1 MIGMCTAF
9 SIGNQLLLNGSQ
21 AKVFECTLLSTPPFS
36 FSVVASAHDPTLPAA
51 EHTSKKDPIKLW
63 MVSRSASGSLS
74 IDERRIPA
82 DTDVTFAD
90 IGHGLP
96 LNIHAGCRY
105 QPTRIQSTSFQLL
118 RPDFRSLF
126 DVDPGSVLE
135 AKQALE
141 KVRKGAVGQA
151 VSKDLRDLLDVDP
164 GDHKALKSALDS
176 VKKSAVDGSAFK
188 DLNVLFSV
196 DPENLEALKSAL
208 DHVKQSLVGL
218 QGADARH
225 PGVIDFRNKLC
236 HNLLT
241 LDAHHFDALVACARN
256 IFIGISS
263 ICPFIGDAQESEHA
277 RQSLDEIESIVERDM
292 QVANLTEQEREALIR
307 QHEQMLEEHD
317 RLKVKLG
324 RKFDS
329 FAPCLWSDIR
339 NQVIASAL
347 ASLHSI
353 VYCHRTLRSAHHAKY
368 RQPNREKW
376 RTRLC
381 VSSEILPLGPDPRRQ
396 NLSRKRRG
404 PRVAA
409 GAELAH
415 VLDPRQYCAH
425 VLCCLR
431 NSGRPQRVPGACGVC
446 HGGNALLGSRPS
458 RLHA

>member
-1 MIGMCTAF
+1 MIGMCSAF
-9 SIGNQLLLNGSQ
+9 SIGNQILSTTIQNGSQ
-21 AKVFECTLLSTPPFS
+21 AKVFTCTLLSTPPAT
-36 FSVVASAHDPTLPAA
+36 FSVVASAHDPTLPTA
-51 EHTSKKDPIKLW
+51 EHTSKPQPIKLW
-63 MVSRSASGSLS
+63 TVSRSASGSLS

-90 IGHGLP
+90 AGHGLP

-105 QPTRIQSTSFQLL
+105 QPTRIQSASFQLL

-126 DVDPGSVLE
+126 DVDPGGVLA

-141 KVRKGAVGQA
+141 KIRKGAVGHA
-151 VSKDLRDLLDVDP
+151 VSKDLRDLLDVDQ
-164 GDHKALKSALDS
+164 GNHKALKSALDC
-176 VKKSAVDGSAFK
+176 VKKSAVDGNAHT

-208 DHVKQSLVGL
+208 ENVKQGLVGL
-218 QGADARH
+218 QGADAKH

-256 IFIGISS
+256 IFIGICS

-277 RQSLDEIESIVERDM
+277 RQSLDEIESIVERDI

-307 QHEQMLEEHD
+307 QQELMLEEHD

-339 NQVIASAL
+339 NQFITSAV
-347 ASLHSI
+347 ASLHS
-353 VYCHRTLRSAHHAKY
+353 V
-368 RQPNREKW
+368 
-376 RTRLC
+376 
-381 VSSEILPLGPDPRRQ
+381 D
-396 NLSRKRRG
+396 
-404 PRVAA
+404 
-409 GAELAH
+409 
-415 VLDPRQYCAH
+415 
-425 VLCCLR
+425 
-431 NSGRPQRVPGACGVC
+431 
-446 HGGNALLGSRPS
+446 
-458 RLHA
+458 